1 MLSVFFLSITE
12 IFGTLLSV
20 ASVFEIPLLN
30 LKTRPLMFQTG
41 PDNSHDLPF
50 LLRTLFDVVLHALE
64 LSVKKIDYRT
74 QRSPPTCQNCYVHS
88 DSCTE
93 RTI

>member
-20 ASVFEIPLLN
+20 ASVFELPLLN

-64 LSVKKIDYRT
+64 FRVKKKNRLSHTAITPHVSKLLCSLRQLY
-74 QRSPPTCQNCYVHS
+74 
-88 DSCTE
+88 
-93 RTI
+93 